1 MQNIMSWI
9 KSRIVEPTTWI
20 AVGVGAVV
28 LSMFIPAIAL
38 VLWII
43 ALGTVAAGMI
53 MKEKG

>member
-1 MQNIMSWI
+1 MQNIMSWV
-9 KSRIVEPTTWI
+9 KSRIVAPTTWI

-43 ALGTVAAGMI
+43 ALGTVAAGMV